1 MAWPWRVLQGM
12 KNIKEASE
20 AGVAEAGGT
29 AMELVIRDASG
40 TWKARGAEGGSPC
53 RWHLVSR
60 NLTSELHPDIPCH
73 YEPIFVKVGG

>member
-1 MAWPWRVLQGM
+1 MSWPWRVLQGM

-40 TWKARGAEGGSPC
+40 TWKPGVRRVARLAGG
-53 RWHLVSR
+53 
-60 NLTSELHPDIPCH
+60 T
-73 YEPIFVKVGG
+73 